1 MWFRFEMRKMNLVAW
16 WDDKISARLAYALP
30 RQVAYWAFIRV
41 ATEFCKANPG
51 DQKVSEAQLRWIR
64 NTEHMKRGGTP
75 GV

>member
-1 MWFRFEMRKMNLVAW
+1 
-16 WDDKISARLAYALP
+16 LP

-41 ATEFCKANPG
+41 ATEFCKEYPA
-51 DQKVSEAQLRWIR
+51 DQQVSEVQKRWIR